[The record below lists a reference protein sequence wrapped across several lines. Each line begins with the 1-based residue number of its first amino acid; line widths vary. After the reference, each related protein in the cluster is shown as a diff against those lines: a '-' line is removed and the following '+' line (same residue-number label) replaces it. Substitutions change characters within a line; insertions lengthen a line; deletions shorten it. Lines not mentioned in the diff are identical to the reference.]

1 MLIAEGF
8 ELFAISLC
16 FESWGRNHNLPLAGK
31 AHEKTLCNVPQV
43 IHKTVD
49 AFASAVFLVV
59 SSQGQVASSK

>member
-31 AHEKTLCNVPQV
+31 AHEKTLRRGSFRLSHTP
-43 IHKTVD
+43 
-49 AFASAVFLVV
+49 
-59 SSQGQVASSK
+59 